1 MSTWISRA
9 SAILLAA
16 SGLAGCDPATGLPF
30 AAELD
35 ARSDDGRARMAQT
48 TLAGGDITITAP
60 DGYCID
66 RRSLRRAGQNGFVVM
81 ARCDTLGVRGFFG
94 GYDLAVITVTA
105 GPTDSTITA
114 PTPAE
119 VARSV
124 GTGKVLAER
133 NREGLAMVRLDKGS
147 EAFDGVSDTHWR
159 GGFVLNSH
167 LIGLG
172 LYAPATSGALGNGGA
187 ALLNELAE
195 RSRAAT
201 AATQQAGKPEAQE

>member
-1 MSTWISRA
+1 MCTWISRA

-35 ARSDDGRARMAQT
+35 AKSDGGRERMAQT

-66 RRSLRRAGQNGFVVM
+66 RRSLRRTGQKGFVVM

-105 GPTDSTITA
+105 GPTNATITP

-119 VARSV
+119 VAQSV

-133 NREGLAMVRLDKGS
+133 TRDGVAMVRLDKGS

-172 LYAPATSGALGNGGA
+172 LYAPAASGALGNGGA
-187 ALLNELAE
+187 ALLGELAD

-201 AATQQAGKPEAQE
+201 AARRQAETSQTQE

>member
-1 MSTWISRA
+1 MSTWTSRA
-9 SAILLAA
+9 TAILLAA

-35 ARSDDGRARMAQT
+35 ALSDDGRARMAQT
-48 TLAGGDITITAP
+48 TLAGGDITIAAP

-105 GPTDSTITA
+105 GPADSAIAT
-114 PTPAE
+114 PTPAD

-124 GTGKVLAER
+124 GQGKVLNER
-133 NREGLAMVRLDKGS
+133 NRDGVAMVRLDQGS
-147 EAFDGVSDTHWR
+147 EKFDGVSETHWR

-167 LIGLG
+167 LVGLG
-172 LYAPATSGALGNGGA
+172 LYAPAASGALGNGGA
-187 ALLNELAE
+187 ALLGELAE

-201 AATQQAGKPEAQE
+201 AASE